1 MGNDLIMSEEE
12 IKNIDWD
19 KMTDDIS
26 HDESVMAMFDI
37 VTELVSGVIDEWMNT
52 TVYARP
58 PEGPDDQFE
67 CSDGPFDGAQ
77 EINLGHIAALPI
89 LNMIAQILGE
99 AGVDPEDIA
108 PAIIQSRKDLFLGMV
123 GAMMVEGIMIAHA
136 PAWRDK
142 MDTAVKGIRQIPD
155 DWFGPS
161 HYGLNM

>member
-26 HDESVMAMFDI
+26 HEESVMAMFDI
-37 VTELVSGVIDEWMNT
+37 VTEHVSGVIDEWMNT

-58 PEGPDDQFE
+58 PEGPDDLFE
-67 CSDGPFDGAQ
+67 CSDQPFDGSQ
-77 EINLGHIAALPI
+77 KINLGHIAALPI
-89 LNMIAQILGE
+89 LNIIAQILGE

-142 MDTAVKGIRQIPD
+142 MDAAVKGVREIPD
-155 DWFGPS
+155 EWFGPNF
-161 HYGLNM
+161 GLNV

>member
-1 MGNDLIMSEEE
+1 MRAVLQTALGNLPGQHKSVEFLF
-12 IKNIDWD
+12 KPV
-19 KMTDDIS
+19 
-26 HDESVMAMFDI
+26 ESNQQGFHV
-37 VTELVSGVIDEWMNT
+37 LL
-52 TVYARP
+52 
-58 PEGPDDQFE
+58 
-67 CSDGPFDGAQ
+67 

-89 LNMIAQILGE
+89 LNTIAQILGE